1 MRTRYYDLAPEKKD
15 PEKVFPSYASLYL
28 KKNEIEQELEKYQNK
43 ITEEA
48 NQYLAGLNTYQEET
62 NKVVEDLN
70 IKYSTDINA

>member
-48 NQYLAGLNTYQEET
+48 NQYLAELNTYQAET
-62 NKVVEDLN
+62 NKTEQ
-70 IKYSTDINA
+70 